1 MYTTLIVDDEKDQQ
15 DLLLAMLRNNFP
27 GYAVLDTSSS
37 VDESIKKISSL
48 KPQLVFLDVLLPPK
62 TGFDIL
68 EGLKQINFEIIF
80 ATSYE
85 KYALHALKV
94 SAVDFLLKPF
104 NVEDLKIA
112 LEKFE
117 KKHLQRSSQNHLEVL
132 LQNIKSN
139 TSEKMRIAL
148 PTLGGFVFAQVGDI
162 VRCQSDDMYTT
173 FYFNDK
179 TKLMVSRTMK
189 ECEELLG
196 EWGFFRTHTSHL
208 INLRFIKEYIRGEGG
223 QVKMTDGSLVDVSRR
238 KKDDFVKAL
247 NRL

>member
-1 MYTTLIVDDEKDQQ
+1 V
-15 DLLLAMLRNNFP
+15 
-27 GYAVLDTSSS
+27 
-37 VDESIKKISSL
+37 
-48 KPQLVFLDVLLPPK
+48 LPPK

-68 EGLKQINFEIIF
+68 AALKQIDFEIIF

-85 KYALHALKV
+85 KYALHALKA

-104 NVEDLKIA
+104 SFEDLKIA

-117 KKHLQRSSQNHLEVL
+117 KRILQKSSQKHFEVL

-173 FYFNDK
+173 FYFTDK

-223 QVKMTDGSLVDVSRR
+223 QVKMTDGSTVDVSRR

>member
-1 MYTTLIVDDEKDQQ
+1 MYTALIVDDEKDQR
-15 DLLLAMLRNNFP
+15 DVLSSMLRDNFP
-27 GYAVLDTSSS
+27 GYQILDRCGS
-37 VDESIKKISSL
+37 VDETITKIGTL
-48 KPQLVFLDVLLPPK
+48 KPQLVFLDVLLPPL
-62 TGFDIL
+62 TGFDVL
-68 EGLKQINFEIIF
+68 TRLKQVNFEVIF

-104 NVEDLKIA
+104 SLEDLKQA

-117 KKHLQRSSQNHLEVL
+117 KRILQKSSQNHIDLL
-132 LQNIKSN
+132 LQNIKNS

-148 PTLGGFVFAQVGDI
+148 PTFTGFVFAQVSDI

-173 FYFNDK
+173 FYFYDK
-179 TKLMVSRTMK
+179 SKLMVSRTLK

-196 EWGFFRTHTSHL
+196 EWGFFRTHASHL
-208 INLRFIKEYIRGEGG
+208 INMRFIKEYLRGEGG
-223 QVKMTDGSLVDVSRR
+223 QVTMTDGSTVDVSRR

-247 NRL
+247 NKL